1 MSGADGLRNVPI
13 FRNFSDEMLAEFSS
27 AFKQSFYGKDEVIF
41 KERSEGDTLFII
53 VSGSVAIEK
62 KLDEE
67 GRSFKTLAILS
78 AGEFFGEMAVLEG
91 QTRFAQARA
100 ETETVLYEVRRA
112 EFFGFIREHPDNGLS
127 IFTEIMK
134 AVLRRLQ
141 HTSSELTMLFDLSKL
156 VLREYRSSREFLAET
171 LDEVYSHFEGSWNIS
186 VFSYNQFN
194 EEFDAAGDRTSFEEP
209 AGDLAA
215 PPPAE
220 SGWTAP
226 NAYVLVFRGPK
237 GPLGY
242 MRFARSAGFTDTE
255 KNSLSTIFGTLSSI
269 VSSAVENIDHR
280 AEEALLRK
288 LKEQKN
294 TI

>member
-1 MSGADGLRNVPI
+1 MSGAGDLRSVPI
-13 FRNFSDEMLAEFSS
+13 FRNFSDEMLAQFSE
-27 AFKQSFYGKDEVIF
+27 AFKQSFYKKDEVIF
-41 KERSEGDTLFII
+41 RERSEGDTLFII

-62 KLDEE
+62 KLDDE
-67 GRSFKTLAILS
+67 GKAFKTLAILS

-100 ETETVLYEVRRA
+100 ESDSVLYEVRRA
-112 EFFGFIREHPDNGLS
+112 EFFSFIRTHPGNGIS

-134 AVLRRLQ
+134 SVLRRLQ
-141 HTSSELTMLFDLSKL
+141 HTSSELTMLFDMSKL
-156 VLREYRSSREFLAET
+156 VLREYRSPKEFLAEV
-171 LDEVYSHFEGSWNIS
+171 LDEVYTHFEGSWNIS
-186 VFSYNQFN
+186 VFAYNQFN
-194 EEFDAAGDRTSFEEP
+194 EEFDEAGTRSTFEESP
-209 AGDLAA
+209 EKAAA

-226 NAYVLVFRGPK
+226 NAYVVVFRGRK

-242 MRFARSAGFTDTE
+242 MRFARSADFTDTE
-255 KNSLSTIFGTLSSI
+255 KNALSTIFGTLSSI
-269 VSSAVENIDHR
+269 ISSAVENIEHQ
-280 AEEALLRK
+280 AEAALMRK

>member
-1 MSGADGLRNVPI
+1 MSGAGDLRSVPI
-13 FRNFSDEMLAEFSS
+13 FRNFSDEMLAQFSET
-27 AFKQSFYGKDEVIF
+27 FKQSFYKKDEVIF

-53 VSGSVAIEK
+53 VSGAVAIEK

-67 GRSFKTLAILS
+67 GKVFKTLAILS

-100 ETETVLYEVRRA
+100 ESDAVLYEVRRA
-112 EFFGFIREHPDNGLS
+112 EFFGFIKTHPDNGIS

-134 AVLRRLQ
+134 SVLRRLQ
-141 HTSSELTMLFDLSKL
+141 HTSSELTMLFDMSKL
-156 VLREYRSSREFLAET
+156 VLREYRSSREFLAEV
-171 LDEVYSHFEGSWNIS
+171 LEEVYTHFEGSWNIS
-186 VFSYNQFN
+186 VFAYNQFN
-194 EEFDAAGDRTSFEEP
+194 EEFDEAGTRSTFDEAPEK
-209 AGDLAA
+209 LAA

-226 NAYVLVFRGPK
+226 NAYVLVFRGPR

-242 MRFARSAGFTDTE
+242 MRFARSAEFTDTE

-269 VSSAVENIDHR
+269 ISSAVENIDHR

>member
-1 MSGADGLRNVPI
+1 MSGTGDLRNVPM
-13 FRNFSDEMLAEFSS
+13 FRNFSGDMLAQFSET
-27 AFKQSFYGKDEVIF
+27 FKQSFYKKDEVIF

-53 VSGSVAIEK
+53 VSGSVSIEK

-67 GRSFKTLAILS
+67 GKVFKTLAILS

-100 ETETVLYEVRRA
+100 ETDAVLYEVRRT
-112 EFFGFIREHPDNGLS
+112 EFFGFIKAHPDNGIS

-134 AVLRRLQ
+134 SVLRRLQ
-141 HTSSELTMLFDLSKL
+141 HTSSELTMLFDMSKL
-156 VLREYRSSREFLAET
+156 VLREYRSSREFLAEM

-186 VFSYNQFN
+186 VFAYNQFN
-194 EEFDAAGDRTSFEEP
+194 EEFDEAGTRSTFEEAP
-209 AGDLAA
+209 EKLAA
-215 PPPAE
+215 PPPPE

-226 NAYVLVFRGPK
+226 NSYVLVFKGPK

-242 MRFARSAGFTDTE
+242 MRFARSADFTDTE

-269 VSSAVENIDHR
+269 ISSAVENIDHR
-280 AEEALLRK
+280 AEAALLQK

-294 TI
+294 II

>member
-1 MSGADGLRNVPI
+1 MSGAGDLRNVPI
-13 FRNFSDEMLAEFSS
+13 FRNFSDEMLAQFSE
-27 AFKQSFYGKDEVIF
+27 AFKQSFYSKDEVIF
-41 KERSEGDTLFII
+41 RERSEGDTLFII

-67 GRSFKTLAILS
+67 GRTFKTLAILS

-100 ETETVLYEVRRA
+100 ESDAVLYEVRRTG
-112 EFFGFIREHPDNGLS
+112 FFGFIRSHPDNGIF

-134 AVLRRLQ
+134 SVLRRLQ
-141 HTSSELTMLFDLSKL
+141 HTSSELTMLFDMSKL
-156 VLREYRSSREFLAET
+156 VLREYRSSREFLAEV
-171 LDEVYSHFEGSWNIS
+171 LDEVYTHFEGSWNIS
-186 VFSYNQFN
+186 VFAYNQFN
-194 EEFDAAGDRTSFEEP
+194 EEFDEAGARSTFDEAPEK
-209 AGDLAA
+209 LAA
-215 PPPAE
+215 APPAE

-226 NAYVLVFRGPK
+226 NAYVVVFKGHK

-242 MRFARSAGFTDTE
+242 MRFARPVDFTDTE

-269 VSSAVENIDHR
+269 ISSAVENIDHQ
-280 AEEALLRK
+280 AEAALLRK